1 MNTDKGR
8 RKKLFQLGKDRSL
21 VGAPNFPAL
30 IRLRIWVHL
39 RPSVAKIPF
48 TLAFRLAP
56 DS

>member
-39 RPSVAKIPF
+39 CLFVRFAKNDYRGF
-48 TLAFRLAP
+48 
-56 DS
+56 SQ